1 MSPKSPELPV
11 GTDGDLPSRPVQT
24 WREGELGD
32 SRDTLADETPVALV
46 YNCVSHAVMMASAS
60 DLEDFALGFSLGEGI
75 VDRPGQIYDIE
86 VRHCGQG
93 IELRMELAS
102 GCLAALKQR
111 RRFLAG
117 QSGCGLCGVESL
129 AYFATPLPAVSA
141 DVAISHRAIQ
151 RALAA
156 LPDCQQLGGLTGGM
170 HAAGWCDPAGNILL
184 LREDV
189 GRHNALDKLVGA
201 LAVNGPRPPGFALVS
216 SRASYELVQKAA
228 RANMAVLVAV
238 SAATSR
244 AVDTA
249 AHCGMTL
256 VGFARQGRQVVYAG
270 AQRLGQRHLP
280 QVFPQPQGPDNR
292 PPDR

>member
-1 MSPKSPELPV
+1 MQPEQPDPPTAAEEELP
-11 GTDGDLPSRPVQT
+11 SSSIHT
-24 WREGELGD
+24 WREGELSA

-75 VDRPGQIYDIE
+75 VEHPGQIYDIE
-86 VRHCGQG
+86 VCLCEQG
-93 IELRMELAS
+93 IELRIALAS
-102 GCLAALKQR
+102 DRLAALKDR

-129 AYFATPLPAVSA
+129 DYFAAPVPTVS
-141 DVAISHRAIQ
+141 DGVRISHRAVQ

-156 LPDCQQLGGLTGGM
+156 LPGLQRLGGLTGGM
-170 HAAGWCDPAGNILL
+170 HAAAWCDPAGDILL

-201 LAVNGPRPPGFALVS
+201 LATHRPRPAGFALVS

-228 RANMAVLVAV
+228 RADMAVLVAV

-244 AVDTA
+244 AVDA
-249 AHCGMTL
+249 ARQCGMTL
-256 VGFARQGRQVVYAG
+256 VGFARPGRQVVYAG
-270 AQRLGQRHLP
+270 GERL
-280 QVFPQPQGPDNR
+280 D
-292 PPDR
+292 